1 MEPTGL
7 GPGGR
12 LWLYAA
18 KSGRF
23 RPSASNDAGQRLCP
37 NGVLGIYDPT
47 ERQRVI
53 VGGLDGGI
61 MSGDFGFQP
70 REECRDLGVDVDR
83 FSHRG

>member
-1 MEPTGL
+1 MS
-7 GPGGR
+7 R
-12 LWLYAA
+12 
-18 KSGRF
+18 
-23 RPSASNDAGQRLCP
+23 